1 MMSAPNPSTLAA
13 AAPQA
18 GPDHQT
24 SSWVNRVVRVIATW
38 NAAWWVLLGA
48 LVAPALPGHWLTL
61 VLAAITLVGVPLLV
75 LGRAFA
81 GAYPSASI
89 RLFVFRPFWYL
100 QLAVPL
106 MATAGVLAFIVGAP
120 FGAARRAGQIAP
132 MIVGGAI
139 AASALVGYA
148 GSRRLRTM
156 IFEARLTGLPRGL
169 DGLRIAQVSDL
180 HVGPHTSRAYLR
192 RVLQAVE
199 DAAPEVIAITGD
211 QVDDYAPDIEYFA
224 RAFSTLSAPLGVFAI
239 PGNHDVY
246 AGWPQVREGLDRM
259 GVTVLVNESR
269 PLTRGGE
276 RFWIAGTG
284 DPAGTGRSRGAG
296 GEAGP
301 DITRTLSRIPAGA
314 FTIALAHNPA
324 LWPQLAERG
333 VRLTLSGHTHYGQFS
348 IPALGWSLA
357 SAFLDLAMGAY
368 RSGRSLL
375 YISPG
380 TNYWGLPL
388 RIGAL
393 PEVTV
398 ITLRPATAGEEDSVS
413 VAPNR

>member
-1 MMSAPNPSTLAA
+1 MSAPNPSTLAA
-13 AAPQA
+13 PAPQA
-18 GPDHQT
+18 ATEQQ
-24 SSWVNRVVRVIATW
+24 SSWVNRVLRVIATW

-48 LVAPALPGHWLTL
+48 LVSPALPGHWLTI
-61 VLAAITLVGVPLLV
+61 VLAAITLVAVPLLV

-81 GAYPSASI
+81 GAYPSAAI
-89 RLFVFRPFWYL
+89 RLFVFRPFWYV

-106 MATAGVLAFIVGAP
+106 MATAGVIAFIVGAP

-139 AASALVGYA
+139 AAGALVGYA
-148 GSRRLRTM
+148 GSRRLRTVN
-156 IFEARLTGLPRGL
+156 IEARLSGLPRGL

-180 HVGPHTSRAYLR
+180 HVGPHTSRAFLR
-192 RVLQAVE
+192 RVLQLVD
-199 DAAPEVIAITGD
+199 DARPEVIAITGD
-211 QVDDYAPDIEYFA
+211 QVDDYAPDIEHFA
-224 RAFSTLSAPLGVFAI
+224 GAFSTLSAPLGVFAI

-246 AGWPQVREGLDRM
+246 AGWAQVREGLERM

-269 PLTRGGE
+269 PLTRRGE

-284 DPAGTGRSRGAG
+284 DPAGTGRPPGAG
-296 GEAGP
+296 GEAAP

-324 LWPQLAERG
+324 LWPQLADRG

-380 TNYWGLPL
+380 SNYWGLPL

-398 ITLRPATAGEEDSVS
+398 ITLRPATAGEEDSIRVR
-413 VAPNR
+413 PN

>member
-1 MMSAPNPSTLAA
+1 
-13 AAPQA
+13 
-18 GPDHQT
+18 
-24 SSWVNRVVRVIATW
+24 
-38 NAAWWVLLGA
+38 
-48 LVAPALPGHWLTL
+48 
-61 VLAAITLVGVPLLV
+61 
-75 LGRAFA
+75 
-81 GAYPSASI
+81 
-89 RLFVFRPFWYL
+89 
-100 QLAVPL
+100 
-106 MATAGVLAFIVGAP
+106 
-120 FGAARRAGQIAP
+120 
-132 MIVGGAI
+132 
-139 AASALVGYA
+139 
-148 GSRRLRTM
+148 
-156 IFEARLTGLPRGL
+156 
-169 DGLRIAQVSDL
+169 
-180 HVGPHTSRAYLR
+180 
-192 RVLQAVE
+192 
-199 DAAPEVIAITGD
+199 
-211 QVDDYAPDIEYFA
+211 
-224 RAFSTLSAPLGVFAI
+224 
-239 PGNHDVY
+239 
-246 AGWPQVREGLDRM
+246 M

-368 RSGRSLL
+368 RNGRSLL

>member
-1 MMSAPNPSTLAA
+1 M
-13 AAPQA
+13 
-18 GPDHQT
+18 
-24 SSWVNRVVRVIATW
+24 
-38 NAAWWVLLGA
+38 
-48 LVAPALPGHWLTL
+48 
-61 VLAAITLVGVPLLV
+61 
-75 LGRAFA
+75 
-81 GAYPSASI
+81 
-89 RLFVFRPFWYL
+89 
-100 QLAVPL
+100 
-106 MATAGVLAFIVGAP
+106 
-120 FGAARRAGQIAP
+120 
-132 MIVGGAI
+132 
-139 AASALVGYA
+139 GYA

-156 IFEARLTGLPRGL
+156 NIEARLTGLPRGL

-246 AGWPQVREGLDRM
+246 AGWPQVREGLERM

-284 DPAGTGRSRGAG
+284 DPAGTGRPRGAG
-296 GEAGP
+296 GEAAP

-368 RSGRSLL
+368 RNGRSLL

-398 ITLRPATAGEEDSVS
+398 ITLRPAAAGEEDSVS